1 VTATSRTH
9 SEDPQALP
17 ARRKPK
23 AATADHLHIPSPA
36 QAMQLRLNAI
46 LADESGLPDI
56 KKWSGRRSSAVIVGV
71 SCALW
76 IGAAAIVRLVLT

>member
-1 VTATSRTH
+1 
-9 SEDPQALP
+9 
-17 ARRKPK
+17 
-23 AATADHLHIPSPA
+23 
-36 QAMQLRLNAI
+36 MQLRLNAI